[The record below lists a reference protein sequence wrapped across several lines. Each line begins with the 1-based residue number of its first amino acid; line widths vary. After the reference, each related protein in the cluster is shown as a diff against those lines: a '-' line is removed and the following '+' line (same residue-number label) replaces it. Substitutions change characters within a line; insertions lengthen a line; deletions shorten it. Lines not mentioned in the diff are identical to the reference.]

1 MATAAR
7 IGEMTHS
14 LEGRATRFGSDRLI
28 NSERLTSRSLR
39 RSATG
44 CQQVRDITSR
54 DGELAEP
61 GRLIT
66 LPAAHECPPPRV
78 EAWAG
83 AERFRLIA
91 EIFESSGRGLGGPL
105 VERPLEVRWK
115 IRTQS
120 ASPAPALGLRCCH
133 TGPCFPHPHPVAR

>member
-1 MATAAR
+1 
-7 IGEMTHS
+7 MTHS

-66 LPAAHECPPPRV
+66 LPAAHECPRRESRLGPERSDFASLPRSLKV
-78 EAWAG
+78 A
-83 AERFRLIA
+83 AEVWVARWLRGRLR
-91 EIFESSGRGLGGPL
+91 SDGRSVPNRHPQLRLGI
-105 VERPLEVRWK
+105 EVLSY
-115 IRTQS
+115 RTV
-120 ASPAPALGLRCCH
+120 
-133 TGPCFPHPHPVAR
+133 FPHPHPVARAHW